1 MAASRPV
8 NVACAL
14 ITLPPVD
21 ADAIRRLSSWGQKKC
36 CLFRVIDMGTEQLLL
51 LRYRYKAQKKTATS
65 VLWNAVRCKLP
76 EVGDPCVR
84 VLTED
89 EFEERWQETSSTL
102 QPEATDVEAGAP
114 GVQPRSPPVAR
125 VPEDLSAALTQMTDA
140 DVSRIRKTKESPPK
154 VSVYDVFQCL
164 FGIDPRNTSRTFA
177 RLLESHRE
185 ELHDEGRPLWTTFKF
200 DGQGQ
205 QDTPVADARGIVRI
219 IMLLPCRAAAPVR
232 AKAAYV
238 LVRYLGGAPSLMPEI
253 AQDSL
258 PQAQA
263 PDAEDAL
270 GHGNPSVTEPRYELL
285 TASLGGDKR
294 QPHTEQ
300 VVFVD
305 DFRAD
310 LSRLLK
316 KEPGQL
322 GRVRKVEGSPPQYSL
337 IDVIVCITGQAAP
350 DAAKILRRVVEG
362 DKDIRELIPHVNLV
376 DSLGRRHQATSP
388 VADIQTVLRVIMQLP
403 CRGLGPLKGEICEV
417 FSRFMGQGNLSVT
430 EPRVLHSEPSPMA
443 LEDDVA
449 PTDALA
455 HLTDAD
461 VSLIRETSPA
471 PRAAEAAHLCALL
484 GVKEAVRVRTVG
496 EGAEKR
502 FSLVDVARLV
512 SAKTAQNA
520 LRDVRLVMGEFS
532 SVAQLV
538 SNFQFE
544 GAGQRETP
552 VGDLRTALL
561 VVLRLRSRVAQRL
574 SANMV
579 DLFVRFVGGDPE
591 LAKATMANREF
602 QEHLSEKQPDHPLRV
617 YGETVEQESRVPPP
631 PQEFNESPHLEGG
644 VHLYALGSRAHP
656 RLFKTGSGKDP
667 WVRLQS
673 EERKHKGSLQLSVV
687 AIWWHE
693 GHLEHLARRYLLE
706 MPTDELAIQGTEYRM
721 TSLREIKDATDAAR
735 LQHRALTNTG
745 VQADEETE
753 AQCKRR
759 RLCLQ
764 VCREEFELEKEKRDY
779 ELEMSEKEL
788 GIEEKRFDLEKRK
801 SSYRNGARNES
812 GS

>member
-21 ADAIRRLSSWGQKKC
+21 AEAIRRLSSWGQKKC
-36 CLFRVIDMGTEQLLL
+36 CLFRVINMATEQLLL

-65 VLWNAVRCKLP
+65 VLWHAVQCKLHG
-76 EVGDPCVR
+76 VGDPCVR

-102 QPEATDVEAGAP
+102 QTEATDVEAGAP

-232 AKAAYV
+232 AKAADV

-285 TASLGGDKR
+285 TASMGGDKR
-294 QPHTEQ
+294 QPHPEQ

-337 IDVIVCITGQAAP
+337 IDVIECITGQAAT

-362 DKDIRELIPHVNLV
+362 DKAVRELIPRIPLP
-376 DSLGRRHQATSP
+376 DSTGLRRQCTP

-403 CRGLGPLKGEICEV
+403 SRGLGQLKGQICEI
-417 FSRFMGQGNLSVT
+417 FARFMGGDL
-430 EPRVLHSEPSPMA
+430 
-443 LEDDVA
+443 
-449 PTDALA
+449 
-455 HLTDAD
+455 
-461 VSLIRETSPA
+461 SLIPELQANHARQHILHQEKTEEPEAVFGEYVRATRPPA
-471 PRAAEAAHLCALL
+471 PEDIW
-484 GVKEAVRVRTVG
+484 RTPAPKG
-496 EGAEKR
+496 
-502 FSLVDVARLV
+502 
-512 SAKTAQNA
+512 
-520 LRDVRLVMGEFS
+520 
-532 SVAQLV
+532 
-538 SNFQFE
+538 
-544 GAGQRETP
+544 
-552 VGDLRTALL
+552 VGDYD
-561 VVLRLRSRVAQRL
+561 
-574 SANMV
+574 N
-579 DLFVRFVGGDPE
+579 
-591 LAKATMANREF
+591 K
-602 QEHLSEKQPDHPLRV
+602 H
-617 YGETVEQESRVPPP
+617 YI
-631 PQEFNESPHLEGG
+631 
-644 VHLYALGSRAHP
+644 LGSRVYP
-656 RLFKTGSGKDP
+656 DVCKTGRSTKLMDERLKEILKEQTKD
-667 WVRLQS
+667 L
-673 EERKHKGSLQLSVV
+673 GLYV
-687 AIWWHE
+687 AIVYHHE
-693 GHLEHLARRYLLE
+693 GPLEHKVRNKLDSWGYRQPPPHYG
-706 MPTDELAIQGTEYRM
+706 IKGTEFRIVHIDTVRAAM
-721 TSLREIKDATDAAR
+721 DEVKRECVGKAGDADM
-735 LQHRALTNTG
+735 
-745 VQADEETE
+745 DEEE
-753 AQCKRR
+753 VEKVANKRR
-759 RLCLQ
+759 RIHLELRQ
-764 VCREEFELEKEKRDY
+764 KELE
-779 ELEMSEKEL
+779 LEEHRQYLDERRL
-788 GIEEKRFDLEKRK
+788 PLEE
-801 SSYRNGARNES
+801 YRERVGLQERQLATRWTS
-812 GS
+812 R